1 MASRSLG
8 IPPLGG
14 IASYEQA
21 TRPGIGVEDNVMLLK
36 RFAFVERRLM
46 EISIAHLCAVPE
58 WEVKC
63 ALSLH
68 AWLDA
73 EHATAFRHRVA
84 EMREPPLHL
93 DEVPDDD
100 LGSLLDEALRAHD
113 TVELLVGLYRVVR
126 PNLIQV
132 YRRHLA
138 ESNPLVDHPT
148 RRLMR
153 IAVVE
158 EEEMVEWGE
167 AALAAL
173 VTAPEAAERAR
184 AWQRHLEAYLH
195 AAGGVWGDESR
206 ATAKGSLPAPRS
218 AEPFEMGLF
227 PARDHRFTT
236 FYRSFSSP
244 DEVYH
249 DESRSPYE
257 RAVALMYKR
266 LREMDVPEMMAPI
279 IVKTEGKPWEYYRE
293 LSRQLWDE
301 ARHAMMGEV
310 ELESLGVDWT
320 ALPMAI
326 SFSYLLNN
334 YTTPLEAHARLY
346 AIEQGLM
353 KQTGKRCEW
362 EVTQEAGLPLA
373 VTCQD
378 YDWADEV
385 LHAQIGRRW
394 FVREVGD
401 RKQAEEITV
410 RANARYEEGLA
421 SDPAFR
427 EDDMGDW
434 WHSFYDSIRP
444 TNEPPPARPVEP
456 EAAAVA
462 ARRRAES
469 EVRGVLGESG

>member
-21 TRPGIGVEDNVMLLK
+21 TRPGIGVEDNVTLLK

-46 EISIAHLCAVPE
+46 EIEVAHLCAVPE

-73 EHATAFRHRVA
+73 EHATSFRHRVA

-93 DEVPDDD
+93 DEVPDRD
-100 LGSLLDEALRAHD
+100 LGTLLDETLRAHD
-113 TVELLVGLYRVVR
+113 SVELLVGLYRVIR
-126 PNLIQV
+126 PTLIEA

-138 ESNPLVDHPT
+138 ESNPLADHPT
-148 RRLMR
+148 RRLLR
-153 IAVVE
+153 IAVME

-173 VTAPEAAERAR
+173 LTTPEAEEHAR
-184 AWQRHLEAYLH
+184 AWRRHLEAYLH
-195 AAGGVWGDESR
+195 AAGGIWGDEPR
-206 ATAKGSLPAPRS
+206 PTAREALPAPRS
-218 AEPFEMGLF
+218 AEPFEMSLF
-227 PARDHRFTT
+227 PARDDRFTT
-236 FYRSFSSP
+236 FYQSASSP

-257 RAVALMYKR
+257 RTIALMYKR

-279 IVKTEGKPWEYYRE
+279 IARTEGKPWEYYRE
-293 LSRQLWDE
+293 LARQLWDE

-310 ELESLGVDWT
+310 GFESLGVDWT
-320 ALPMAI
+320 AIPMAI

-334 YTTPLEAHARLY
+334 YATPLEAHGRLY

-353 KQTGKRCEW
+353 KQTGKRSEW
-362 EVTQEAGLPLA
+362 EVAQGAGIPLS
-373 VTCQD
+373 VNFQD

-401 RKQAEEITV
+401 RKRAEEIII
-410 RANARYEEGLA
+410 RANARLEEA
-421 SDPAFR
+421 QATDSAFA
-427 EDDMGDW
+427 EDAIGDW
-434 WHSFYDSIRP
+434 WPSFYDSIRP
-444 TNEPPPARPVEP
+444 ANEPPPLRPVEP
-456 EAAAVA
+456 EAAGVA
-462 ARRRAES
+462 ARRRAAS
-469 EVRGVLGESG
+469 EVRGVLSESG